1 MYFVALRML
10 MGDTSK
16 YIGII
21 MGVTFAALIMTQQ
34 PSIFV
39 GLMSRT
45 FGFINDTRYPQLW
58 VMDKKMQFVDD
69 IKPIQDTQL
78 LRVRGV
84 EGVRWAVPMYKAM
97 LRARTEGGNFENV
110 IIVGLD
116 DATLIGG
123 PGKMVKGR
131 LDDLRRSD
139 AVIIDTEGV
148 KKLSTRTDAKGEVIP
163 LDIGDSVEIN
173 DKRAVIVGIA
183 EVSKTFQWLPMVY
196 TTYTRGTN
204 YSPAE
209 RLKLSFVLVGVRDE
223 APIEQVA
230 ENITQHTG
238 LMALTNDQFS
248 KMTLKY
254 FMKKTGIPINFGIST
269 LLGFLVGAAIAGQMF
284 YNFTHDNLKQFAA
297 IKAMGAST
305 WMLVRMII
313 LQAIFVGITGW
324 GLGVGLAAW
333 FGYSM
338 RKSVLAFKMIP
349 EILVLSAG
357 GVMVIIT
364 LAALI
369 SIRKVVK
376 LEPAVVF
383 K

>member
-45 FGFINDTRYPQLW
+45 YGFISDSGYADLW
-58 VMDKKMQFVDD
+58 VMDKKVRFIDD
-69 IKPIQDTQL
+69 IKPMQDTQL
-78 LRVRGV
+78 LRIRGIS
-84 EGVRWAVPMYKAM
+84 GVRWAVPLYKANV
-97 LRARTEGGNFENV
+97 RARTEAGNFEN
-110 IIVGLD
+110 IILVGLD
-116 DATLIGG
+116 DSTLIGG
-123 PGKMVKGR
+123 PARVKNGQ
-131 LDDLRRSD
+131 LADLRRSD
-139 AVIIDTEGV
+139 SVIIDADGA
-148 KKLSTRTDAKGEVIP
+148 KKIGTRLDAKGNKIP
-163 LDIGDSVEIN
+163 LTIGDTVEIN

-183 EVSKTFQWLPMVY
+183 DVSRTFQSQPVVY
-196 TTYTRGTN
+196 TTYSRAIG

-209 RLKLSFVLVGVRDE
+209 RLKLSFILVGLQKDHTPETVIKNIE
-223 APIEQVA
+223 AHTHLTA
-230 ENITQHTG
+230 KTQS
-238 LMALTNDQFS
+238 AF
-248 KMTLKY
+248 KEMTVMHFLKN
-254 FMKKTGIPINFGIST
+254 TGIPINFGISVT
-269 LLGFLVGAAIAGQMF
+269 LGFLVGAAIAGQMF
-284 YNFTHDNLKQFAA
+284 YNFTHDNLRQFAA
-297 IKAMGAST
+297 IKAMGASS

-313 LQAIFVGITGW
+313 LQALFVGITGW
-324 GLGVGLAAW
+324 GVGVGLAAW
-333 FGYSM
+333 FGFSM

-349 EILVLSAG
+349 EILMLSAG
-357 GVMVIIT
+357 GVLVIVT

-376 LEPAVVF
+376 LEPAIVF